1 MASAT
6 MQQAPEAPETPQR
19 VNPFSRIVGVIF
31 SPKETFASIA
41 RRPTWLVP
49 TVLLC
54 LCTLGVV
61 AAFVSRPDAWRA
73 YMQRQLDSSSR
84 FQQLSQQQQQQ
95 ALAVQLK
102 YAPIFAYPEVVLADF
117 LLVLII
123 ALVYWG
129 VFSVGAGI
137 KVNFKTSLGITAHA
151 LFPFFLSGLLAI
163 VVVLLKDPADV
174 DLNNPLAADVGAFL
188 PTGTAKWLVAMC
200 HSLDIF
206 SIWVLCLLALGF
218 SAVSPKKLKF
228 GGALLWVVAIWL
240 VYVLAKGGL
249 TAAFS

>member
-6 MQQAPEAPETPQR
+6 LQQAPEAPER
-19 VNPFSRIVGVIF
+19 VNPFTRIVGVIF

-61 AAFVSRPDAWRA
+61 AAFGSRPNAWRA
-73 YMQRQLDSSSR
+73 YLERQLDSSSR

-95 ALAVQLK
+95 ALNAQLK
-102 YAPIFAYPEVVLADF
+102 YAPIFAYPEVILADF
-117 LLVLII
+117 LVVVII
-123 ALVYWG
+123 ASIYWG
-129 VFSVGAGI
+129 IFSVGAGI
-137 KVNFKTSLGITAHA
+137 KVSFKTSLGITAHA
-151 LFPFFLSGLLAI
+151 WMPFVLSGLLAI

-206 SIWVLCLLALGF
+206 SIWVLCLFALGF
-218 SAVSPKKLKF
+218 SAVNPKKLKF
-228 GGALLWVVAIWL
+228 GAALVWVVAIWF